1 MGTRPPAR
9 DTHPPDQSGA
19 TGAPSATD
27 DPGAP
32 GGRLTAQETVPT
44 AGDFWSAGAAAV
56 HGAIQPSGKRTETSA
71 SPTASTQAP
80 PRRPRT
86 RRTRSIPRRPWGF
99 SARTAAAEPL
109 DPRIRL
115 RPRAVAITAGL
126 ACLLAAAAIGLAEG
140 GAPSTTHGQRTSA
153 SVGATGS
160 SHQRLLGL
168 AASGLPRTGSHTSVA
183 NPTVDSQRAAS
194 HKKTEARAQAA
205 ARARARARRRRL
217 ARLKAARARR
227 RHQTS
232 TRRAAATSGRSP
244 ATSGTSPTTS
254 GSSPTE
260 TTPPP
265 VTQTTPPPTEPT
277 TTSPTV
283 TSAAGAGSTSHSAP
297 TTTHPHAFGATG
309 VLGAGHQG

>member
-9 DTHPPDQSGA
+9 DTRPPDQSGA
-19 TGAPSATD
+19 TGAPSAPD

-71 SPTASTQAP
+71 SPAASTQAP
-80 PRRPRT
+80 PRRPQT
-86 RRTRSIPRRPWGF
+86 RRTRSIPRRAWGF
-99 SARTAAAEPL
+99 TARPVAAEP
-109 DPRIRL
+109 RGFRVRL

-140 GAPSTTHGQRTSA
+140 GAPSTTPGQRASA

-160 SHQRLLGL
+160 GDQRLLGL
-168 AASGLPRTGSHTSVA
+168 AASGLPRTGSHTSA
-183 NPTVDSQRAAS
+183 ASPTVDSQRAAS
-194 HKKTEARAQAA
+194 HKKAEARAQAA

-227 RHQTS
+227 RHQAS
-232 TRRAAATSGRSP
+232 THHAAATSGGSP
-244 ATSGTSPTTS
+244 ATS
-254 GSSPTE
+254 GSSPTA

-277 TTSPTV
+277 TTSTPTA
-283 TSAAGAGSTSHSAP
+283 TATGGSGASNHSSP
-297 TTTHPHAFGATG
+297 TPTHPHAFGATG